1 MVVSPS
7 RAPRRDAQANRDGIL
22 AAARVVLAEDPN
34 ASIDAIA
41 RAAGLSRRALYGHF
55 DDRTALI
62 SELIAIGT
70 RRFNALAEHPVD
82 DDAAVALAQLA
93 SRLWHEAAHVRVA
106 ASMALD
112 DAHVTQTA
120 AALAPVR
127 TVLATIVER
136 GQASGAL
143 RTDLGGA
150 TLARLIES
158 SARMVV
164 RDDLGG
170 AQSASLA
177 VRAVLG
183 VAGLSWR
190 EAETLLAAHPELEKE
205 DAE

>member
-1 MVVSPS
+1 MAASLLMPVSGMHANTIAVILLTGITVL
-7 RAPRRDAQANRDGIL
+7 RGAAPQARTRTPQHERWNAG
-22 AAARVVLAEDPN
+22 AR
-34 ASIDAIA
+34 SIGA
-41 RAAGLSRRALYGHF
+41 LS
-55 DDRTALI
+55 
-62 SELIAIGT
+62 
-70 RRFNALAEHPVD
+70 
-82 DDAAVALAQLA
+82 AQLA

-158 SARMVV
+158 SARMVL